1 MKCEGGRGTRWG
13 LKVAV
18 MPGKV
23 SEGEEGT
30 GWGEGV
36 LIGYVEG
43 TVLCAFFFFFCYAKF
58 CHVVGC

>member
-1 MKCEGGRGTRWG
+1 MKGERGTRWG

-18 MPGKV
+18 MLGKL

-43 TVLCAFFFFFCYAKF
+43 TVLCAFFFFFAMQSF
-58 CHVVGC
+58 VMS